1 MFKVGDKVKDKE
13 YGIIVT
19 IEDREYKNGWYYLC
33 SLPSGAMGYRYEYEL
48 EIPINKEMEDNKWN
62 QKELYLMIFWKYIIQ
77 YHVTLF
83 IIVVLSVKMKIYV
96 KCYIKYYYQ

>member
-13 YGIIVT
+13 YGFIVT

-48 EIPINKEMEDNKWN
+48 EIPNNKELKNG
-62 QKELYLMIFWKYIIQ
+62 WKI
-77 YHVTLF
+77 
-83 IIVVLSVKMKIYV
+83 
-96 KCYIKYYYQ
+96 

>member
-1 MFKVGDKVKDKE
+1 MFKVGDKVNDKE

-48 EIPINKEMEDNKWN
+48 EIPINKEMEVINGTKKN
-62 QKELYLMIFWKYIIQ
+62 F
-77 YHVTLF
+77 T
-83 IIVVLSVKMKIYV
+83 
-96 KCYIKYYYQ
+96 

>member
-1 MFKVGDKVKDKE
+1 MFKVGDKVNDKE

-48 EIPINKEMEDNKWN
+48 EIPANKEMEGNKN
-62 QKELYLMIFWKYIIQ
+62 ENKKNF
-77 YHVTLF
+77 T
-83 IIVVLSVKMKIYV
+83 
-96 KCYIKYYYQ
+96 